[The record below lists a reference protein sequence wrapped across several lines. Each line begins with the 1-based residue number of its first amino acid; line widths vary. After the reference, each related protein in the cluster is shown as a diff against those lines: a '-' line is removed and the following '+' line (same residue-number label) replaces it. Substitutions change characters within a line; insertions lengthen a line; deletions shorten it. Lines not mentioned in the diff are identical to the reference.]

1 MSMGAT
7 ITGAF
12 DTRVGE
18 LPDSTCMSLHRE
30 AAFGALADAGLQ
42 PSQIDGVICAYSFTE
57 PHLMLGSVFC
67 EYVGIHPDVCYA
79 IQAGG
84 ASACIMVMQA
94 AALVASGQCRHVLC
108 VTGDNRLTGLSRDG
122 AVAALSEVGH
132 PQFERPYGI
141 SVPASYALVARRYMH
156 EHGVT
161 GEHLAA
167 IAVEHR
173 RHAGLHPNAH
183 KRDPITIDDV
193 SRSRPI
199 STPLRLL
206 DCCLISDGGAAVIVS
221 APDAAADA
229 RTSPVAILG
238 AGQGHTHEHIVAA
251 PSLTDF
257 GCKQSSRI
265 AFERAGVR
273 PADIDVAQIYDSF
286 TITLLVELESIG
298 FFARGEAGPA
308 ALAGD
313 LGLGGRL
320 PCNTHGGLLSY
331 GHSGAAGG
339 MFHVV
344 EGVRQLRGEAQARQ
358 VSDAS
363 LAFVHGDGGILSAH
377 CSLVLGSDAARRP
390 LT

>member
-1 MSMGAT
+1 MSMEAS
-7 ITGAF
+7 ITGVF

-18 LPDSTCMSLHRE
+18 LPGSTSMGLQYE
-30 AAFGALADAGLQ
+30 AAAGALADAGLQ
-42 PSQIDGVICAYSFTE
+42 AAQVDGVLCAYSFTE
-57 PHLMLGSVFC
+57 PHLMPASVFC
-67 EYVGIHPDVCYA
+67 EYAGLHPDVCYS
-79 IQAGG
+79 IHAGG
-84 ASACIMVMQA
+84 ATACIMVMQA

-156 EHGVT
+156 EFGVT
-161 GEHLAA
+161 GEQLAA

-183 KRDPITIDDV
+183 KRAPITVDDV
-193 SRSRPI
+193 MRSRPI
-199 STPLRLL
+199 STPLRML
-206 DCCLISDGGAAVIVS
+206 DCCLISDGAAAVVVS
-221 APDAAADA
+221 APDAVDDMRAGG
-229 RTSPVAILG
+229 VGILG

-273 PADIDVAQIYDSF
+273 PADIDVAEIYDSF

-298 FFARGEAGPA
+298 FFGRGEAGPA
-308 ALAGD
+308 AAAGE
-313 LGLGGRL
+313 LGLKGSL

-344 EGVRQLRGEAQARQ
+344 EGVRQLRGEAEARQ
-358 VSDAS
+358 VPEAR

-377 CSLVLGSDAARRP
+377 CSLVLGR
-390 LT
+390 